1 MVQRVA
7 IVSGVRTPIGKVGKA
22 YADVHPVDLLATSLL
37 GGLSAAGITDPAIVD
52 QVMVGCVSQ
61 SGEQAFSIGRNG
73 WLAAGLPYSV
83 PALTLDTQ
91 CGSSQQT
98 VNLGAA
104 YIMAGQAEI
113 VVTGGIEAWS
123 RVSLATPQPELSP
136 IPPSQHALYEMPHQG
151 IGGERIAAKYGVTR
165 EQSDAYGVRSHLA
178 SHAAWEDGRIK
189 DEIVFHEVNGV
200 AVLERDEGIRPDSTI
215 EKART
220 LKPVYT
226 DYKDGI
232 ITAASASQLSDGSSC
247 VVLASEKA
255 VERHGLQ
262 PLAWVRRVVSAGVD
276 PDVMLEGPIEATK
289 RLLERENLTLDDIDV
304 FEVHEAYATVVEAWR
319 SVYPVEL
326 ERLNLEGGAISVGHP
341 FGASGGRQIAH
352 LAHALNRGGGRLGLQ
367 VMCCGGGVGTGTIL
381 EAV

>member
-7 IVSGVRTPIGKVGKA
+7 IVSGVRTPVGKVGKA
-22 YADVHPVDLLATSLL
+22 YADIHPVDLLATSLL
-37 GGLSAAGITDPAIVD
+37 GGLSAAGIDDPEVVD
-52 QVMVGCVSQ
+52 QVLVGCVSQ
-61 SGEQAFSIGRNG
+61 AGEQALSIGRNA
-73 WLAAGLPYSV
+73 WLAAGLPFSV
-83 PALTLDTQ
+83 PATTLDTQ
-91 CGSSQQT
+91 CGSSQQA

-104 YIMAGQAEI
+104 YIMAGQAEV

-123 RVSLATPQPELSP
+123 RVMLHAQQSDASPYPASILAR
-136 IPPSQHALYEMPHQG
+136 YEMPHQG

-165 EQSDAYGVRSHLA
+165 GQSDAYGVRSHLA
-178 SHAAWEDGRIK
+178 AHAAWEDGRIK
-189 DEIVFHEVNGV
+189 DEIVVVEREGV

-215 EKART
+215 ERAGT

-226 DYKDGI
+226 EDGI
-232 ITAASASQLSDGSSC
+232 ITAASSSQLSDGSSS
-247 VVLASEKA
+247 VVLASEAA
-255 VERHGLQ
+255 VERLGLQ

-326 ERLNLEGGAISVGHP
+326 ERLNLEGGAISIGHP

-352 LAHALNRGGGRLGLQ
+352 LAHSLSRGRGRLGLQ

-381 EAV
+381 ESV

>member
-22 YADVHPVDLLATSLL
+22 YADIHPVDLLATSLL
-37 GGLSAAGITDPAIVD
+37 GGLSAAGIDDPGIVD
-52 QVMVGCVSQ
+52 QVLVGCVSQ
-61 SGEQAFSIGRNG
+61 AGEQAASIGRNG

-83 PALTLDTQ
+83 PATTLDTQ
-91 CGSSQQT
+91 CGSSQQA
-98 VNLGAA
+98 VNLGSA
-104 YIMAGQAEI
+104 YIMAGQADI
-113 VVTGGIEAWS
+113 VVTAGIEAWS
-123 RVSLATPQPELSP
+123 RVLRGTPQPEL
-136 IPPSQHALYEMPHQG
+136 IPYSPSQLARYEMPHQG
-151 IGGERIAAKYGVTR
+151 IGGERIAVKYGVTR

-178 SHAAWEDGRIK
+178 ANAAWDDGRIK
-189 DEIVFHEVNGV
+189 DEIVFVERDGV
-200 AVLERDEGIRPDSTI
+200 AVLERDEGIRPDSTV
-215 EKART
+215 ERAAT
-220 LKPVYT
+220 LKPVYSE
-226 DYKDGI
+226 DGI

-247 VVLASEKA
+247 VVLASEAA
-255 VERHGLQ
+255 VERLGLQ

-289 RLLERENLTLDDIDV
+289 RLLARENLTLDDIDV

-352 LAHALNRGGGRLGLQ
+352 LAHALNRGGGRLGMQ